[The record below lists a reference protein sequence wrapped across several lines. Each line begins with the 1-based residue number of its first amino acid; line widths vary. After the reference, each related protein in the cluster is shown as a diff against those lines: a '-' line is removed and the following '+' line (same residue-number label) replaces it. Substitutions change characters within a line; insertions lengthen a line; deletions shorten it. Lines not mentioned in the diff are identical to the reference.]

1 MDNKDSLTNFH
12 ITSPCNMQNSLSIH
26 PLANDARLGM
36 PADCVC
42 WRLGWAWHRTGGAGT
57 HHQLRAASAS
67 TATMSRVYPPPPPS
81 TAQHCQYYLLLNSFS
96 SDHNTFI
103 FSTKKMNLRAFKHQQ
118 RLLLNCCTCI
128 IRQNNTDVDI
138 LIHLKWVIFY
148 CGATAVELETN
159 LCEVWSFTITDKAP
173 TRAFSWFKA
182 ATTQFQVYCGCG

>member
-1 MDNKDSLTNFH
+1 MMRGLACLLTVW
-12 ITSPCNMQNSLSIH
+12 
-26 PLANDARLGM
+26 AG
-36 PADCVC
+36 
-42 WRLGWAWHRTGGAGT
+42 GWAGPGTGLAGLAPT
-57 HHQLRAASAS
+57 TSSEQPPPPPPQ
-67 TATMSRVYPPPPPS
+67 SRVYPPPPPS

-118 RLLLNCCTCI
+118 RLLLYCCTCI

-159 LCEVWSFTITDKAP
+159 LREVWSFIITDKAP
-173 TRAFSWFKA
+173 TRAFSWLKA
-182 ATTQFQVYCGCG
+182 ATTQFHVYLPWGQRPFSIVS